1 MGKPLTRKLPD
12 VSSFREEMT
21 AGSASICPQIE
32 KTGRNL
38 PVIQTKTAFG
48 GDLLEMT
55 PPDWSELYERHAAA
69 LLLYARQWLPRPS
82 DAEDAVHDAF
92 VRLIRSPRQFDEKPV
107 PVLYQAVKWACL
119 DRIRKESRRDQREEQ
134 VQAQE
139 AEPVESLFETH
150 LEQRERREALE
161 AAVKRLPDE
170 QREVITLKIWS
181 ELGFREIAEVLGI
194 SINTAGSRYR
204 YALKKLGQM
213 LEGEEQAALS

>member
-1 MGKPLTRKLPD
+1 
-12 VSSFREEMT
+12 
-21 AGSASICPQIE
+21 
-32 KTGRNL
+32 
-38 PVIQTKTAFG
+38 
-48 GDLLEMT
+48 MT
-55 PPDWSELYERHAAA
+55 PPDWSELYEQHAAA

-119 DRIRKESRRDQREEQ
+119 DRIRREARRDQREEQ
-134 VQAQE
+134 VQ
-139 AEPVESLFETH
+139 EPEPKVALFETH
-150 LEQRERREALE
+150 LEKRERREALE

-194 SINTAGSRYR
+194 SINTAASRYR

-213 LEGEEQAALS
+213 LEGEEQTALS